1 MATVA
6 GFLGVLIVLRPDPA
20 NFDWNALLPLGAAVG
35 MSLLVIGNRMAARLA
50 SAASMQFT
58 LAVIAAAM
66 LLAAAFIGDAWG
78 RAGGAGGLT
87 IAMPT
92 WDVVARCAF
101 VAVTATLSHLMVYL
115 GTTRAGAATIAPMT
129 YVQIIVA
136 SALGV
141 VLFGNVPDLWT
152 LAGAAIIIAA
162 GLYLWRSNSAYAR
175 AVAI

>member
-1 MATVA
+1 
-6 GFLGVLIVLRPDPA
+6 
-20 NFDWNALLPLGAAVG
+20 
-35 MSLLVIGNRMAARLA
+35 
-50 SAASMQFT
+50 
-58 LAVIAAAM
+58 
-66 LLAAAFIGDAWG
+66 
-78 RAGGAGGLT
+78 
-87 IAMPT
+87 
-92 WDVVARCAF
+92 